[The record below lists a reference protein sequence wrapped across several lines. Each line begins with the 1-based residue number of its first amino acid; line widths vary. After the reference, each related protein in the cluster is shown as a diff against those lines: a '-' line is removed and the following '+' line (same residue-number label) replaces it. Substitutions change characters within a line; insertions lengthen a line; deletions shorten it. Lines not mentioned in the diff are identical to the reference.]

1 MNTKFFIEH
10 LAIFVLLTPFALPIL
25 YGIICGIK
33 GISREIDHWLNGDKQ
48 IKLFNQLKKGDFVW
62 YVHEDQLHYRFVK
75 QVKYIFV
82 GTKVKEIKIYFHGG
96 YSHLSLTPDRAKT
109 YRFGNYYTIKYEAKV
124 EANHIKMKRQ
134 ESIDSVKMTTA
145 EDISKA
151 ANAVVN
157 HVNNITKEYKK

>member
-1 MNTKFFIEH
+1 MEKGCIAALVF
-10 LAIFVLLTPFALPIL
+10 LTPFVITIL
-25 YGIICGIK
+25 YGVLMGIK
-33 GISREIDHWLNGDKQ
+33 AIIREIDHWLNGDKQ

-75 QVKYIFV
+75 QVEYTFI
-82 GTKVKEIKIYFHGG
+82 GTKVKYIKIYFHGE
-96 YSHLSLTPDRAKT
+96 YEHLDLTPDMAKT
-109 YRFGNYYTIKYEAKV
+109 YRFGNYYTIKDEAKV

-134 ESIDSVKMTTA
+134 ESIDRVKMATA